1 MPSQG
6 VFANQ
11 SPDSGS
17 IRVLYQTINNKDVV
31 KAITISDVDI
41 NGDNIAISLTE
52 LDSLKLPLTGS
63 GGNSEL
69 IVTSIKQKNGYHF
82 IDVQDSTINSLSES
96 IASPIAV
103 APYLTETFFYNDYNA
118 LISNAETSRKS
129 FLRYDVDR
137 TGGQTKPSN
146 YNAVAGIQTATISE
160 MKYEIAGVILDQFS
174 AIGYAAAPSAQASIG
189 FLFSDSVNLIDDE
202 DFTFRAGPQEI
213 NAALGFP
220 QKPTISVEDA
230 TFHANGGTLEVTS
243 SLSLRFS
250 SNANFSPSSGVNST
264 HLLAEQVYE
273 DGITNS
279 KTAKVNYRIPSGSFG
294 GTIYM
299 RLEQTNTVTSTS
311 DINQTI
317 LIRSILINN
326 SESDD
331 FLNINIHRDFDED
344 QLPYAPKAPVQDSNY
359 TTTGIVNAR
368 YRGTKTDSSDYSGIE
383 PAIAARPF
391 QAALYGISDDD
402 LFICSQSLSDRTL
415 EDFLFIG
422 SSTSPTVAT
431 STLGTIVASNVLG
444 AASANPTDTVLDVSL
459 QDLTFAQQIRQGDIL
474 RVQYQT
480 NTELLQVISSTK
492 KSTLGV
498 VEINVVRD
506 YADEGNGYSFP
517 ANSVVSRFIDNRLFK
532 IDGNRLIAITAK
544 KVWVKENRTILKT
557 SQNGYV
563 TELSTTCSV

>member
-31 KAITISDVDI
+31 KAITVSDIDI

-52 LDSLKLPLTGS
+52 LDTITLPLTGS
-63 GGNSEL
+63 GGNTEL
-69 IVTSIKQKNGYHF
+69 VISSIKQKDGYHF
-82 IDVQDSTINSLSES
+82 LDVIDTTVNTVSQS

-129 FLRYDVDR
+129 FLKYDVDR
-137 TGGQTKPSN
+137 TGGQVKPSN
-146 YNAVAGIQTATISE
+146 YNAVAGIETATISKME
-160 MKYEIAGVILDQFS
+160 YIIAGLQLEQTS
-174 AIGYAAAPSAQASIG
+174 AIGYAISPAAQSSIG
-189 FLFSDSVNLIDDE
+189 FLTSDPISLIDDE
-202 DFTFRAGPQEI
+202 DLSFRVGPQEL

-220 QKPTISVEDA
+220 QKPVISVENK
-230 TFHANGGTLEVTS
+230 TFHSNGGSLKVTTY
-243 SLSLRFS
+243 LSIRFS
-250 SNANFSPSSGVNST
+250 SNANFSSSTGVNAIMP
-264 HLLAEQVYE
+264 LAEQVYE

-279 KTAKVNYRIPSGSFG
+279 STSKVNLRFTSGSFG
-294 GTIYM
+294 GTIHM
-299 RLEQTNTVTSTS
+299 RLEQQNTVQASS
-311 DINQTI
+311 DISQTI
-317 LIRSILINN
+317 LVESILVNN
-326 SESDD
+326 PESED

-344 QLPYAPKAPVQDSNY
+344 QHPYAPKASVQDSNY
-359 TTTGIVNAR
+359 TTSGIVNAR
-368 YRGTKTDSSDYSGIE
+368 YKGTKTDSSDYSGIE
-383 PAIAARPF
+383 PAIAAQPF
-391 QAALYGISDDD
+391 QAAIYDIGDND
-402 LFICSQSLSDRTL
+402 LFICSQSLSDRTI

-422 SSTSPTVAT
+422 SSTSPTVSI
-431 STLGTIVASNVLG
+431 STLGSIVSSNVLSS
-444 AASANPTDTVLDVSL
+444 ASDTVLDVAL
-459 QDLTFAQQIRQGDIL
+459 RDLKLADQLKQGDIL
-474 RVQYQT
+474 RVT
-480 NTELLQVISSTK
+480 NGSNTELLQVISSVR

-506 YADEGNGYSFP
+506 YANESAGHSFP
-517 ANSVVSRFIDNRLFK
+517 TNAIVSRFIDNRLFK

>member
-31 KAITISDVDI
+31 KAITVSDIDI

-52 LDSLKLPLTGS
+52 LDTITLPLTGS
-63 GGNSEL
+63 GGNTEL
-69 IVTSIKQKNGYHF
+69 VISSIKQKDGYHF
-82 IDVQDSTINSLSES
+82 LDVVNTTVNTVSQS

-129 FLRYDVDR
+129 FLKYDVDR
-137 TGGQTKPSN
+137 TGGQVKPSN
-146 YNAVAGIQTATISE
+146 YNAVAGIETATISKME
-160 MKYEIAGVILDQFS
+160 YIIAGLQLDQTS
-174 AIGYAAAPSAQASIG
+174 AIGYAVSPAAQSSIG
-189 FLFSDSVNLIDDE
+189 FLTSDPVSVLDDE
-202 DFTFRAGPQEI
+202 DFTFRIGPQETD
-213 NAALGFP
+213 AALGFP
-220 QKPTISVEDA
+220 QKPVISLENK
-230 TFHANGGTLEVTS
+230 TFHSNGGSLKVTS
-243 SLSLRFS
+243 TLSLRFS
-250 SNANFSPSSGVNST
+250 SNADFASGTGVNT
-264 HLLAEQVYE
+264 TIPLAEQVYE

-279 KTAKVNYRIPSGSFG
+279 STSKVNLRITSGSYNG
-294 GTIYM
+294 LIHM
-299 RLEQTNTVTSTS
+299 RLEQLNTVQASS
-311 DINQTI
+311 DISQTI
-317 LIRSILINN
+317 LVESILVNN
-326 SESDD
+326 PESED

-344 QLPYAPKAPVQDSNY
+344 QHPYAPKASVQDSNY
-359 TTTGIVNAR
+359 TTSGIVNAR
-368 YRGTKTDSSDYSGIE
+368 YKGTKTDSSDYSGIE
-383 PAIAARPF
+383 PAIAAQPF
-391 QAALYGISDDD
+391 QAAIYDIGDND
-402 LFICSQSLSDRTL
+402 LFICSQSLSDRTI

-422 SSTSPTVAT
+422 SSTSPTVSI
-431 STLGTIVASNVLG
+431 STLGSIVSSNVLSS
-444 AASANPTDTVLDVSL
+444 ASDTVLDVAL
-459 QDLTFAQQIRQGDIL
+459 RDLKLADQLKQGDIL
-474 RVQYQT
+474 RVT
-480 NTELLQVISSTK
+480 NGSNTELLQVISSVR

-506 YADEGNGYSFP
+506 YANESAGHSFP
-517 ANSVVSRFIDNRLFK
+517 TNAIVSRFIDNRLFK

>member
-31 KAITISDVDI
+31 KAITVSDIDI

-52 LDSLKLPLTGS
+52 LDTITLPLTGS
-63 GGNSEL
+63 GGNTEL
-69 IVTSIKQKNGYHF
+69 VISSIKQKDGYHF
-82 IDVQDSTINSLSES
+82 LDVIDTTVNTVSQS

-129 FLRYDVDR
+129 FLKYDVDR
-137 TGGQTKPSN
+137 TGGQLKPSN
-146 YNAVAGIQTATISE
+146 YNAVAGIETATISKME
-160 MKYEIAGVILDQFS
+160 YIIAGEQQDFIS
-174 AIGYAAAPSAQASIG
+174 AIGYTTSAVAAQNSIG
-189 FLFSDSVNLIDDE
+189 FLTSDPISLIDDE
-202 DFTFRAGPQEI
+202 DLSFRVGPQEL

-220 QKPTISVEDA
+220 QKPVISVENK
-230 TFHANGGTLEVTS
+230 TFHSNGGSLKVTTY
-243 SLSLRFS
+243 LSIRFS
-250 SNANFSPSSGVNST
+250 SNANFSSSTGVNAIMP
-264 HLLAEQVYE
+264 LAQQVYE

-279 KTAKVNYRIPSGSFG
+279 SINKVNLRFPSGSHG
-294 GTIYM
+294 GMIHM
-299 RLEQTNTVTSTS
+299 RLEQQNIVQVSS
-311 DINQTI
+311 DISQTI
-317 LIRSILINN
+317 LVEPILLNN
-326 SESDD
+326 PESED
-331 FLNINIHRDFDED
+331 FLNISIHRDFDED
-344 QLPYAPKAPVQDSNY
+344 QHPYAPKASVQDSNY
-359 TTTGIVNAR
+359 TTSGIVNAR
-368 YRGTKTDSSDYSGIE
+368 YKGTKTDSSDYSGIE
-383 PAIAARPF
+383 PAIAAQPF
-391 QAALYGISDDD
+391 QAAIYDIGEND
-402 LFICSQSLSDRTL
+402 LFICSQSLSDRTV

-422 SSTSPTVAT
+422 SSTSPTVSI
-431 STLGTIVASNVLG
+431 STLGSIVSSNVLSS
-444 AASANPTDTVLDVSL
+444 ASDTVLDVAL
-459 QDLTFAQQIRQGDIL
+459 RDLKLADQLKQGDIL
-474 RVQYQT
+474 RVT
-480 NTELLQVISSTK
+480 NGSNTELLQVISSVR

-506 YADEGNGYSFP
+506 YANESAGHSFP
-517 ANSVVSRFIDNRLFK
+517 TNAIVSRFIDNRLFK

>member
-31 KAITISDVDI
+31 KAITVSDIDI

-52 LDSLKLPLTGS
+52 LDTITLPLTGS
-63 GGNSEL
+63 GGNTEL
-69 IVTSIKQKNGYHF
+69 IISSIKQKDGYHF
-82 IDVQDSTINSLSES
+82 LDVVDTTVNTVSQS

-129 FLRYDVDR
+129 FLKYDVDR
-137 TGGQTKPSN
+137 TGGQVKPSN
-146 YNAVAGIQTATISE
+146 YNAVAGIETATISK
-160 MKYEIAGVILDQFS
+160 MNYTAAGLKIDQIS
-174 AIGYAAAPSAQASIG
+174 AIGYAVSPAAQSSIG
-189 FLFSDSVNLIDDE
+189 FLTSDPVSVLDDE
-202 DFTFRAGPQEI
+202 DFTFRIGPQET

-220 QKPTISVEDA
+220 QKPVISLENK
-230 TFHANGGTLEVTS
+230 TFHSNGGSLKVTS
-243 SLSLRFS
+243 TLSLRFS
-250 SNANFSPSSGVNST
+250 SNADFASGTGVNT
-264 HLLAEQVYE
+264 TIPLAEQVYE

-279 KTAKVNYRIPSGSFG
+279 STSKVNLRITSGSYNG
-294 GTIYM
+294 LIHM
-299 RLEQTNTVTSTS
+299 RLEQLNTVQTSS
-311 DINQTI
+311 DISQTI
-317 LIRSILINN
+317 LVESMLLNN
-326 SESDD
+326 PESVN
-331 FLNINIHRDFDED
+331 FLNISIHKDFDED
-344 QLPYAPKAPVQDSNY
+344 QQPYAPKASVQDSNY
-359 TTTGIVNAR
+359 TTSGIVNAR
-368 YRGTKTDSSDYSGIE
+368 YKGTKTDSSDYSGIE
-383 PAIAARPF
+383 PAIAAQPF
-391 QAALYGISDDD
+391 QAAIYDIGDND

-422 SSTSPTVAT
+422 SSTSPTVSI
-431 STLGTIVASNVLG
+431 STLGSIVASNVLSS
-444 AASANPTDTVLDVSL
+444 ASDTVLDVAL
-459 QDLTFAQQIRQGDIL
+459 RDFKFADQLTQGDIL
-474 RVQYQT
+474 RVTNGT
-480 NTELLQVISSTK
+480 NTELLQVISSVR

-498 VEINVVRD
+498 IEINVVRD
-506 YADEGNGYSFP
+506 YADESAGHSFP
-517 ANSVVSRFIDNRLFK
+517 TNAIVSRFIDNRLFK

>member
-31 KAITISDVDI
+31 KAITVSDIDI

-52 LDSLKLPLTGS
+52 LDTITLPLTGS
-63 GGNSEL
+63 GGNTEL
-69 IVTSIKQKNGYHF
+69 VISSIKQKDGYHF
-82 IDVQDSTINSLSES
+82 LDVIDTTVNTVSQS

-129 FLRYDVDR
+129 FLKYDVDR
-137 TGGQTKPSN
+137 TGGQVKPSN
-146 YNAVAGIQTATISE
+146 YNAVAGIETATISKME
-160 MKYEIAGVILDQFS
+160 YIIAGLQLEQTS
-174 AIGYAAAPSAQASIG
+174 AIGYAISPAAQSSIG
-189 FLFSDSVNLIDDE
+189 FLTSDPISLIDDE
-202 DFTFRAGPQEI
+202 DLSFRVGPQEI

-220 QKPTISVEDA
+220 QKPVISVENK
-230 TFHANGGTLEVTS
+230 TFHSNGGSLKVTTY
-243 SLSLRFS
+243 LSIRFS
-250 SNANFSPSSGVNST
+250 SNANFSSSTGVNAIMP
-264 HLLAEQVYE
+264 LAEQVYE

-279 KTAKVNYRIPSGSFG
+279 STSKVNLRFTSGSFG
-294 GTIYM
+294 GTIHM
-299 RLEQTNTVTSTS
+299 RLEQQNTVQASS
-311 DINQTI
+311 DISQTI
-317 LIRSILINN
+317 LVESILVNN
-326 SESDD
+326 PESED

-344 QLPYAPKAPVQDSNY
+344 QHPYAPKASVQDSNY
-359 TTTGIVNAR
+359 TTSGIVNAR
-368 YRGTKTDSSDYSGIE
+368 YKGTKTDSSDYSGIE
-383 PAIAARPF
+383 PAIAAQPF
-391 QAALYGISDDD
+391 QAAIYDIGDND
-402 LFICSQSLSDRTL
+402 LFICSQSLSDRTI

-422 SSTSPTVAT
+422 SSTSPTVSI
-431 STLGTIVASNVLG
+431 STLGSIVSSNVLSS
-444 AASANPTDTVLDVSL
+444 ASDTVLDVAL
-459 QDLTFAQQIRQGDIL
+459 RDLKLADQLKQGDIL
-474 RVQYQT
+474 RVT
-480 NTELLQVISSTK
+480 NGSNTELLQVISSVR

-506 YADEGNGYSFP
+506 YANESAGHSFP
-517 ANSVVSRFIDNRLFK
+517 TNAIVSRFIDNRLFK

>member
-31 KAITISDVDI
+31 KAITVSDIDI

-52 LDSLKLPLTGS
+52 LDTITLPLTGS
-63 GGNSEL
+63 GGNTEL
-69 IVTSIKQKNGYHF
+69 VISSIKQKDGYHF
-82 IDVQDSTINSLSES
+82 LDVVNTTVNTVSQS

-129 FLRYDVDR
+129 FLKYDVDR
-137 TGGQTKPSN
+137 TGGQVKPSN
-146 YNAVAGIQTATISE
+146 YNAVAGIETATISKME
-160 MKYEIAGVILDQFS
+160 YTIAGLQLDQTS
-174 AIGYAAAPSAQASIG
+174 AIGYAVSPAAQSSIG
-189 FLFSDSVNLIDDE
+189 FLTSDPVSVLDDE
-202 DFTFRAGPQEI
+202 DFTFRIGPQEAD
-213 NAALGFP
+213 AALGFP
-220 QKPTISVEDA
+220 QKPVISLENK
-230 TFHANGGTLEVTS
+230 TFHSNGGSLKVTS
-243 SLSLRFS
+243 TLSLRFS
-250 SNANFSPSSGVNST
+250 SNADFASGTGVNT
-264 HLLAEQVYE
+264 TIPLAEQVYE

-279 KTAKVNYRIPSGSFG
+279 STSKVNLRITSGSYNG
-294 GTIYM
+294 LIHM
-299 RLEQTNTVTSTS
+299 RLEQLNTVQASS
-311 DINQTI
+311 DISQTI
-317 LIRSILINN
+317 LVESILVNN
-326 SESDD
+326 PESED

-344 QLPYAPKAPVQDSNY
+344 QHPYAPKASVQDSNY
-359 TTTGIVNAR
+359 TTSGIVNAR
-368 YRGTKTDSSDYSGIE
+368 YKGTKTDSSDYSGIE
-383 PAIAARPF
+383 PAIAAQPF
-391 QAALYGISDDD
+391 QAAIYDIGDND
-402 LFICSQSLSDRTL
+402 LFICSQSLSDRTI

-422 SSTSPTVAT
+422 SSTSPTVSI
-431 STLGTIVASNVLG
+431 STLGSIVSSNVLSS
-444 AASANPTDTVLDVSL
+444 ASDTVLDVAL
-459 QDLTFAQQIRQGDIL
+459 RDLKLADQLKQGDIL
-474 RVQYQT
+474 RVT
-480 NTELLQVISSTK
+480 NGSNTELLQVISSVR

-506 YADEGNGYSFP
+506 YANESAGNSFP
-517 ANSVVSRFIDNRLFK
+517 TNAIVSRFIDNRLFK

>member
-31 KAITISDVDI
+31 KAITVSDIDI

-52 LDSLKLPLTGS
+52 LDTITLPLTGS
-63 GGNSEL
+63 GGNIEL
-69 IVTSIKQKNGYHF
+69 VISSIKQKDGYHF
-82 IDVQDSTINSLSES
+82 LDVLNTTVNTVSQS

-129 FLRYDVDR
+129 FLKYDVDR
-137 TGGQTKPSN
+137 TGGQVKPSN
-146 YNAVAGIQTATISE
+146 YNAVAGIETATISKME
-160 MKYEIAGVILDQFS
+160 YIIAGLQLDQTS
-174 AIGYAAAPSAQASIG
+174 AIGYAISPAAQSSIG
-189 FLFSDSVNLIDDE
+189 FLTSDPLSLIDDE
-202 DFTFRAGPQEI
+202 DLSFRVGPQEI

-220 QKPTISVEDA
+220 QKPVISLENKA
-230 TFHANGGTLEVTS
+230 FHSNGGSLKVTTV
-243 SLSLRFS
+243 LSIRFS
-250 SNANFSPSSGVNST
+250 SNANFSSSTGVNAIMP
-264 HLLAEQVYE
+264 LAEQVYE

-279 KTAKVNYRIPSGSFG
+279 STSKVNLRFTSGSFG
-294 GTIYM
+294 GTIHM
-299 RLEQTNTVTSTS
+299 RLEQQNTVQASS
-311 DINQTI
+311 DISQTI
-317 LIRSILINN
+317 LVESILVNN
-326 SESDD
+326 PESED

-344 QLPYAPKAPVQDSNY
+344 QHPYAPKASVQDSNY
-359 TTTGIVNAR
+359 TTSGIVNAR
-368 YRGTKTDSSDYSGIE
+368 YKGTKTDSSDYSGIE
-383 PAIAARPF
+383 PAIAAQPF
-391 QAALYGISDDD
+391 QAAIYDIGDND
-402 LFICSQSLSDRTL
+402 LFICSQSLSDRTI

-422 SSTSPTVAT
+422 SSTSPTVSI
-431 STLGTIVASNVLG
+431 STLGSIVSSNVLSS
-444 AASANPTDTVLDVSL
+444 ASDTVLDVAL
-459 QDLTFAQQIRQGDIL
+459 RDLKLADQLKQGDIL
-474 RVQYQT
+474 RVT
-480 NTELLQVISSTK
+480 NGSNTELLQVISSVR

-506 YADEGNGYSFP
+506 YANESAGHSFP
-517 ANSVVSRFIDNRLFK
+517 TNAIVSRFIDNRLFK

>member
-31 KAITISDVDI
+31 KAITVSDIDI

-52 LDSLKLPLTGS
+52 LDTITLPLTGS
-63 GGNSEL
+63 GGNIEL
-69 IVTSIKQKNGYHF
+69 VISSIKQKDGYHF
-82 IDVQDSTINSLSES
+82 LDVLNTTVNTVSQS

-129 FLRYDVDR
+129 FLKYDVDR
-137 TGGQTKPSN
+137 TGGQVKPSN
-146 YNAVAGIQTATISE
+146 YNAVAGIETATISKME
-160 MKYEIAGVILDQFS
+160 YIIAGLQLDQTS
-174 AIGYAAAPSAQASIG
+174 AIGYAISPAAQSSIG
-189 FLFSDSVNLIDDE
+189 FLTSDPISLIDDE
-202 DFTFRAGPQEI
+202 DLSFRVGPQEI

-220 QKPTISVEDA
+220 QKPVISLENKA
-230 TFHANGGTLEVTS
+230 FHSNGGSLKVTTV
-243 SLSLRFS
+243 LSIRFS
-250 SNANFSPSSGVNST
+250 SNANFSSSTGVNAIMP
-264 HLLAEQVYE
+264 LAEQVYE

-279 KTAKVNYRIPSGSFG
+279 STSKVNLRFTSGSFG
-294 GTIYM
+294 GTIHM
-299 RLEQTNTVTSTS
+299 RLEQQNTVQASS
-311 DINQTI
+311 DISQTI
-317 LIRSILINN
+317 LVESILVNN
-326 SESDD
+326 PESED

-344 QLPYAPKAPVQDSNY
+344 QHPYAPKASVQDSNY
-359 TTTGIVNAR
+359 TTSGIVNAR
-368 YRGTKTDSSDYSGIE
+368 YKGTKTDSSDYSGIE
-383 PAIAARPF
+383 PAIAAQPF
-391 QAALYGISDDD
+391 QAAIYDIGDND
-402 LFICSQSLSDRTL
+402 LFICSQSLSDRTI

-422 SSTSPTVAT
+422 SSTSPTVSI
-431 STLGTIVASNVLG
+431 STLGSIVSSNVLSS
-444 AASANPTDTVLDVSL
+444 ASDTVLDVAL
-459 QDLTFAQQIRQGDIL
+459 RDLKLADQLKQGDIL
-474 RVQYQT
+474 RVT
-480 NTELLQVISSTK
+480 NGSNTELLQVISSVR

-506 YADEGNGYSFP
+506 YANESAGHSFP
-517 ANSVVSRFIDNRLFK
+517 TNAIVSRFIDNRLFK

>member
-31 KAITISDVDI
+31 KAITVSDIDI

-52 LDSLKLPLTGS
+52 LDTITLPLTGS
-63 GGNSEL
+63 GGNIEL
-69 IVTSIKQKNGYHF
+69 VISSIKQKDGYHF
-82 IDVQDSTINSLSES
+82 LDVVNTTVNTVSQS

-129 FLRYDVDR
+129 FLKYDVDR
-137 TGGQTKPSN
+137 TGGQVKPSN
-146 YNAVAGIQTATISE
+146 YNAVAGIETATISKME
-160 MKYEIAGVILDQFS
+160 YIIAGLQLDQTS
-174 AIGYAAAPSAQASIG
+174 AIGYAISPAAQSSIG
-189 FLFSDSVNLIDDE
+189 FLTSDPISLIDDE
-202 DFTFRAGPQEI
+202 DLSFRVGPQEI

-220 QKPTISVEDA
+220 QKPVISLENKA
-230 TFHANGGTLEVTS
+230 FHSNGGSLKVTTV
-243 SLSLRFS
+243 LSIRFS
-250 SNANFSPSSGVNST
+250 SNANFSSSTGVNAIMP
-264 HLLAEQVYE
+264 LAEQVYE

-279 KTAKVNYRIPSGSFG
+279 STSKVNLRFTSGSFG
-294 GTIYM
+294 GTIHM
-299 RLEQTNTVTSTS
+299 RLEQQNTVQASS
-311 DINQTI
+311 DISQTI
-317 LIRSILINN
+317 LVESILVNN
-326 SESDD
+326 PESED

-344 QLPYAPKAPVQDSNY
+344 QHPYAPKASVQDSNY
-359 TTTGIVNAR
+359 TTSGIVNAR
-368 YRGTKTDSSDYSGIE
+368 YKGTKTDSSDYSGIE
-383 PAIAARPF
+383 PAIAAQPF
-391 QAALYGISDDD
+391 QAAIYDIGDND
-402 LFICSQSLSDRTL
+402 LFICSQSLSDRTI

-422 SSTSPTVAT
+422 SSTSPTVSI
-431 STLGTIVASNVLG
+431 STLGSIVSSNVLSS
-444 AASANPTDTVLDVSL
+444 ASDTVLDVAL
-459 QDLTFAQQIRQGDIL
+459 RDLKLADQLKQGDIL
-474 RVQYQT
+474 RVT
-480 NTELLQVISSTK
+480 NGSNTELLQVISSVR

-506 YADEGNGYSFP
+506 YANESAGHSFP
-517 ANSVVSRFIDNRLFK
+517 TNAIVSRFIDNRLFK

>member
-31 KAITISDVDI
+31 KAITVSDIDI

-52 LDSLKLPLTGS
+52 LDTITLPLTGS
-63 GGNSEL
+63 GGNIEL
-69 IVTSIKQKNGYHF
+69 VISSIKQKDGYHF
-82 IDVQDSTINSLSES
+82 LDVVNTTVNTVSQS

-129 FLRYDVDR
+129 FLKYDVDR
-137 TGGQTKPSN
+137 TGGQVKPSN
-146 YNAVAGIQTATISE
+146 YNAVAGIETATISKME
-160 MKYEIAGVILDQFS
+160 YIIAGLQLDQTS
-174 AIGYAAAPSAQASIG
+174 AIGYAISPAAQSSIG
-189 FLFSDSVNLIDDE
+189 FLTSDPLSLIDDE
-202 DFTFRAGPQEI
+202 DLSFRVGPQEI

-220 QKPTISVEDA
+220 QKPVISLENKA
-230 TFHANGGTLEVTS
+230 FHSNGGSLKVTTV
-243 SLSLRFS
+243 LSIRFS
-250 SNANFSPSSGVNST
+250 SNANFSSSTGVNAIMP
-264 HLLAEQVYE
+264 LAEQVYE

-279 KTAKVNYRIPSGSFG
+279 STSKVNLRFTSGSFG
-294 GTIYM
+294 GTIHM
-299 RLEQTNTVTSTS
+299 RLEQQNTVQASS
-311 DINQTI
+311 DISQTI
-317 LIRSILINN
+317 LVESILVNN
-326 SESDD
+326 PESED

-344 QLPYAPKAPVQDSNY
+344 QHPYAPKASVQDSNY
-359 TTTGIVNAR
+359 TTSGIVNAR
-368 YRGTKTDSSDYSGIE
+368 YKGTKTDSSDYSGIE
-383 PAIAARPF
+383 PAIAAQPF
-391 QAALYGISDDD
+391 QAAIYDIGDND
-402 LFICSQSLSDRTL
+402 LFICSQSLSDRTI

-422 SSTSPTVAT
+422 SSTSPTVSI
-431 STLGTIVASNVLG
+431 STLGSIVSSNVLSS
-444 AASANPTDTVLDVSL
+444 ASDTVLDVAL
-459 QDLTFAQQIRQGDIL
+459 RDLKLADQLKQGDIL
-474 RVQYQT
+474 RVT
-480 NTELLQVISSTK
+480 NGSNTELLQVISSVR

-506 YADEGNGYSFP
+506 YANESAGHSFP
-517 ANSVVSRFIDNRLFK
+517 TNAIVSRFIDNRLFK

>member
-31 KAITISDVDI
+31 KAITVSDIDI

-52 LDSLKLPLTGS
+52 LDTITLPLTGS
-63 GGNSEL
+63 GGNTEL
-69 IVTSIKQKNGYHF
+69 VISSIKQKDGYHF
-82 IDVQDSTINSLSES
+82 LDVVNTTVNTVSQS

-129 FLRYDVDR
+129 FLKYDVDR
-137 TGGQTKPSN
+137 TGGQVKPSN
-146 YNAVAGIQTATISE
+146 YNAVAGIETATISKME
-160 MKYEIAGVILDQFS
+160 YTIAGLQLDQTS
-174 AIGYAAAPSAQASIG
+174 AIGYAVSPAAQSSIG
-189 FLFSDSVNLIDDE
+189 FLTSDPVSVLDDE
-202 DFTFRAGPQEI
+202 DFTFRIGPQETD
-213 NAALGFP
+213 AALGFP
-220 QKPTISVEDA
+220 QKPVISLENK
-230 TFHANGGTLEVTS
+230 TFHSNGGSLKVTS
-243 SLSLRFS
+243 TLSLRFS
-250 SNANFSPSSGVNST
+250 SNADFASGTGVNT
-264 HLLAEQVYE
+264 TIPLAEQVYE

-279 KTAKVNYRIPSGSFG
+279 STSKVNLRITSGSYNG
-294 GTIYM
+294 LIHM
-299 RLEQTNTVTSTS
+299 RLEQLNTVQASS
-311 DINQTI
+311 DISQTI
-317 LIRSILINN
+317 LVESILVNN
-326 SESDD
+326 PESED

-344 QLPYAPKAPVQDSNY
+344 QHPYAPKASVQDSNY
-359 TTTGIVNAR
+359 TTSGIVNAR
-368 YRGTKTDSSDYSGIE
+368 YKGTKTDSSDYSGIE
-383 PAIAARPF
+383 PAIAAQPF
-391 QAALYGISDDD
+391 QAAIYDIGDND
-402 LFICSQSLSDRTL
+402 LFICSQSLSDRTI

-422 SSTSPTVAT
+422 SSTSPTVSI
-431 STLGTIVASNVLG
+431 STLGSIVSSNVLSS
-444 AASANPTDTVLDVSL
+444 ASDTVLDVAL
-459 QDLTFAQQIRQGDIL
+459 RDLKLADQLKQGDIL
-474 RVQYQT
+474 RVT
-480 NTELLQVISSTK
+480 NGSNTELLQVISSVR

-506 YADEGNGYSFP
+506 YANESAGNSFP
-517 ANSVVSRFIDNRLFK
+517 TNAIVSRFIDNRLFK

>member
-31 KAITISDVDI
+31 KAITVSDIDI

-52 LDSLKLPLTGS
+52 LDTITLPLTGS
-63 GGNSEL
+63 GGNIEL
-69 IVTSIKQKNGYHF
+69 VISSIKQKDGYHF
-82 IDVQDSTINSLSES
+82 LDVVNTTVNTVSQS

-129 FLRYDVDR
+129 FLKYDVDR
-137 TGGQTKPSN
+137 TGGQVKPSN
-146 YNAVAGIQTATISE
+146 YNAVAGIETATISKME
-160 MKYEIAGVILDQFS
+160 YIIAGLQLEQTS
-174 AIGYAAAPSAQASIG
+174 AIGYAISPAAQSSIG
-189 FLFSDSVNLIDDE
+189 FLTSDPISLIDDE
-202 DFTFRAGPQEI
+202 DLSFRVGPQEI

-220 QKPTISVEDA
+220 QKPVISLENKA
-230 TFHANGGTLEVTS
+230 FHSNGGSLKVTTV
-243 SLSLRFS
+243 LSIRFS
-250 SNANFSPSSGVNST
+250 SNANFSSSTGVNAIMP
-264 HLLAEQVYE
+264 LAEQVYE

-279 KTAKVNYRIPSGSFG
+279 STSKVNLRFTSGSFG
-294 GTIYM
+294 GTIHM
-299 RLEQTNTVTSTS
+299 RLEQQNTVQASS
-311 DINQTI
+311 DISQTI
-317 LIRSILINN
+317 LVESILVNN
-326 SESDD
+326 PESED

-344 QLPYAPKAPVQDSNY
+344 QHPYAPKASVQDSNY
-359 TTTGIVNAR
+359 TTSGIVNAR
-368 YRGTKTDSSDYSGIE
+368 YKGTKTDSSDYSGIE
-383 PAIAARPF
+383 PAIAAQPF
-391 QAALYGISDDD
+391 QAAIYDIGDND
-402 LFICSQSLSDRTL
+402 LFICSQSLSDRTI

-422 SSTSPTVAT
+422 SSTSPTVSI
-431 STLGTIVASNVLG
+431 STLGSIVSSNVLSS
-444 AASANPTDTVLDVSL
+444 ASDTVLDVAL
-459 QDLTFAQQIRQGDIL
+459 RDLKLADQLKQGDIL
-474 RVQYQT
+474 RVT
-480 NTELLQVISSTK
+480 NGSNTELLQVISSVR

-506 YADEGNGYSFP
+506 YANESAGHSFP
-517 ANSVVSRFIDNRLFK
+517 TNAIVSRFIDNRLFK